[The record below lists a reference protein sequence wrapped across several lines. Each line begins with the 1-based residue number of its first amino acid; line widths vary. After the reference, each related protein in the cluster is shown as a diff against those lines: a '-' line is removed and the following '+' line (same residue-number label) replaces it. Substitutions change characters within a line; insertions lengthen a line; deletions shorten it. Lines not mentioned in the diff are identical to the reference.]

1 MILKSK
7 ENRIITTGVTMTL
20 EDPKT
25 GKILHKEIIK
35 NERGNINDEWRC
47 SNSKREDK
55 PIKMYP

>member
-35 NERGNINDEWRC
+35 NERGNINDE
-47 SNSKREDK
+47 
-55 PIKMYP
+55 